1 MSQPIAPTP
10 WINYDEAMALVRQ
23 LGDPALEQFVMRAVT
38 VAIQRAMKS
47 EGPAAPFDMLFL
59 VETMVSLFEQRES
72 LIRVLQG
79 EDLRLWPED

>member
-1 MSQPIAPTP
+1 MSQPVATNP

-23 LGDPALEQFVMRAVT
+23 LGDPALEQLVMRTVT
-38 VAIQRAMKS
+38 VAVQRAMNN

-59 VETMVSLFEQRES
+59 VKTMISLFEQRES

-79 EDLRLWPED
+79 EDLRWWPED